1 MSVIDLSL
9 GLTEQL
15 PVWPGDP
22 TPKITARHA
31 ESGIQVTE
39 FALCAHAGTHMDAPR
54 HMLGASAASID
65 QQALDALVG
74 PAMLLDLSTGIGTTE
89 TTPLAEA
96 TLTACL
102 GEQPPCRLLLRL
114 RPAPMTPET
123 FLLYRPLAVSAA
135 HWLVDHGVRLVGL
148 DVPSVDAAEST
159 TFPVHHI
166 LLGAGVA
173 IVENLALGKA
183 PAGNWQCACLPL
195 KLVGADGA
203 PVRAVLW
210 R

>member
-1 MSVIDLSL
+1 MSVVDISL

-15 PVWPGDP
+15 TVWPGDP
-22 TPKITARHA
+22 PLKTRVRRTNT
-31 ESGIQVTE
+31 GIQVTE

-54 HMLGASAASID
+54 HMLGPSAASID
-65 QQALDALVG
+65 QQTLDALVG
-74 PAMLLDLSTGIGTTE
+74 PAVLLDLSTGVAPTE
-89 TTPLAEA
+89 TTPLDEA
-96 TLTACL
+96 ALTACL

-123 FLLYRPLAVSAA
+123 FLTYRPLAVSAA
-135 HWLVDHGVRLVGL
+135 RWLVDHGVRLVGL

-173 IVENLALGKA
+173 IVENLALDEA